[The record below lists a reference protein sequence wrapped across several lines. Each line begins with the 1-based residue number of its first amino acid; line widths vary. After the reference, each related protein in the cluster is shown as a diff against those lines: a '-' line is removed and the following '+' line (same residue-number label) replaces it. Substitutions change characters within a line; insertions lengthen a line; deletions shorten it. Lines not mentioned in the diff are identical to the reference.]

1 MVSVTISYQ
10 GVAPIPGGS
19 KVRVLVDDTIKPR
32 YAYEIQ
38 DMSQNIVY
46 RRALPPEPKQ
56 ETLRTERV
64 PDYVTGEVE
73 NCVIHSSGTTELT
86 LLIV

>member
-10 GVAPIPGGS
+10 GVAPISGGS

-38 DMSQNIVY
+38 DLTQNIVY
-46 RRALPPEPKQ
+46 RRALLPESKKQ
-56 ETLRTERV
+56 VVKAERV

-73 NCVIHSSGTTELT
+73 NCIVHSSGTTELT
-86 LLIV
+86 LLII